1 MDERVVTTTRDI
13 IEEVAK
19 VIIGLSVSVGAR
31 PLDEDESGGVVA
43 TMVWSHGRL
52 LECSRDLGQVFNQAG
67 KELS

>member
-1 MDERVVTTTRDI
+1 MDERTVTTTRDI

-43 TMVWSHGRL
+43 TMIWSSGRL
-52 LECSRDLGQVFNQAG
+52 LECSSKLGAVFNHPG

>member
-1 MDERVVTTTRDI
+1 MDERTVTTTRDI

-31 PLDEDESGGVVA
+31 PLDEDESGGIVA
-43 TMVWSHGRL
+43 TMMWSSGRL
-52 LECSRDLGQVFNQAG
+52 LECSSKLGDIVNQTG

>member
-1 MDERVVTTTRDI
+1 MDERTVTTARDI

-43 TMVWSHGRL
+43 TMVWSSGRL
-52 LECSRDLGQVFNQAG
+52 LECSSKLGAVFNQPD

>member
-1 MDERVVTTTRDI
+1 MDERTVTTARDI

-43 TMVWSHGRL
+43 TMMWSSGRL
-52 LECSRDLGQVFNQAG
+52 LECSSKLGAVFNQAG

>member
-1 MDERVVTTTRDI
+1 MDERTVTITRDI

-31 PLDEDESGGVVA
+31 PLNEDESGGVVA
-43 TMVWSHGRL
+43 TMMWSSGRL
-52 LECSRDLGQVFNQAG
+52 LECSNKLGTIFNQTG